1 MADKGSDR
9 TKDTGIKGLFHELIG
24 YDKGLY
30 ITFVDLYRNPLAVI
44 ESNKKG
50 ENKYVSGNR
59 LLLTSLMLWI
69 FFNSLIIDWDKA
81 ISRWIYS
88 RASLL
93 GDKNPGEQIV
103 VKISNVGADVMEK
116 YMTPIAVVYVALS
129 ALIVGQLCK
138 NYQFSAKR
146 HLEVMTY
153 STALYYLVMTVFS
166 IAFAING
173 LAAEALLI
181 IVGIINWTGYKN
193 YLELVRTRNFFEQDG
208 EEIEK
213 KYRVAKALSTVF
225 LTLVTLAL
233 VISYNYFS

>member
-1 MADKGSDR
+1 
-9 TKDTGIKGLFHELIG
+9 
-24 YDKGLY
+24 
-30 ITFVDLYRNPLAVI
+30 
-44 ESNKKG
+44 
-50 ENKYVSGNR
+50 
-59 LLLTSLMLWI
+59 
-69 FFNSLIIDWDKA
+69 
-81 ISRWIYS
+81 
-88 RASLL
+88 
-93 GDKNPGEQIV
+93 
-103 VKISNVGADVMEK
+103 
-116 YMTPIAVVYVALS
+116 
-129 ALIVGQLCK
+129 
-138 NYQFSAKR
+138 
-146 HLEVMTY
+146 
-153 STALYYLVMTVFS
+153 MTVFS